1 MLLQAGARS
10 RVAVILNN
18 NARGVRPEVVER
30 LGRLVPQRDL
40 FISESVEASR
50 EIART
55 VVERAYDGVLFGG
68 GDGTFVQCL
77 SDIASE
83 SRNLDVPLPGVGV
96 LRLGT
101 GNALADAIG
110 ASKPTLDGLIA
121 DLRRARGTS
130 PFSDEAKT
138 LKLLTVD
145 GKLTPFAG
153 CGLDAQIL
161 DDFAKLGEMI
171 DNTAPAFGVH
181 GDKIGASARYAM
193 TVALRS
199 VPRFVLSKLPEIE
212 VTNASSEP
220 AYRIDQRTGR
230 VDEDHPILPGELV
243 FRGRAALCS
252 ASTIPYFGLKMK
264 MFPYVERMP
273 GRFQLRCS
281 TASAAET
288 LINLPAV
295 FRGEYRSP
303 NLHDFLCT
311 EVAVKMERPVPI
323 QVGGD
328 LADGLRDQLSVGLA
342 DEPVRLLA

>member
-10 RVAVILNN
+10 RVAVIVNH
-18 NARGVRPEVVER
+18 NARGVRPEVIER

-40 FISESVEASR
+40 FISQSIEHSR

-55 VVERAYDGVLFGG
+55 VVERNYDGVLFGG
-68 GDGTFVQCL
+68 GDGTFVRCL
-77 SDIASE
+77 SDIAGE
-83 SRNLDVPLPGVGV
+83 ARKFDAPLPGVGV

-110 ASKPTLDGLIA
+110 ASRPTLDGLVK
-121 DLRRARGTS
+121 DLRRARAARGQ
-130 PFSDEAKT
+130 ENNKT
-138 LKLLTVD
+138 LPLLSVD

-161 DDFAKLGEMI
+161 DDFARLGELI
-171 DNTAPAFGVH
+171 DRSTGEHA
-181 GDKIGASARYAM
+181 DKIGAGARYAM

-199 VPRFVLSKLPEIE
+199 VPRFCFTRLPEIE
-212 VTNASSEP
+212 VINRGEDAF
-220 AYRIDQRTGR
+220 RVDQRTGE
-230 VDEDHPILPGELV
+230 VLEHQPIRTGEVL

-264 MFPYVERMP
+264 MFPYVERRP
-273 GRFQLRCS
+273 VSDGRFQLRCS

-303 NLHDFLCT
+303 NLHDFLCSAV
-311 EVAVKMERPVPI
+311 EVRMEKPVPVQI
-323 QVGGD
+323 GGD
-328 LADGLRDQLSVGLA
+328 LADGLRDHLEVALA
-342 DEPVRLLA
+342 DQSVRILA

>member
-1 MLLQAGARS
+1 MLLQAGARA

-40 FISESVEASR
+40 YISDSIEESR

-77 SDIASE
+77 SDIAGE
-83 SRNLDVPLPGVGV
+83 ARNLDVPLPGVGV

-110 ASKPTLDGLIA
+110 ASRPTLDGLVK
-121 DLRRARGTS
+121 DLRRARS
-130 PFSDEAKT
+130 ADQEKT

-161 DDFAKLGEMI
+161 DDFAKLGELI
-171 DNTAPAFGVH
+171 DGATGEHA
-181 GDKIGASARYAM
+181 DKIGAGARYAM

-199 VPRFVLSKLPEIE
+199 VPRFVLSKVPELE
-212 VTNASSEP
+212 VYNASDEP
-220 AYRIDQRTGR
+220 AYQIDQRTGN
-230 VDEDHPILPGELV
+230 VDEDHPIMPGELL
-243 FRGRAALCS
+243 FRGRASLCS

-273 GRFQLRCS
+273 GRFQLRCAM
-281 TASAAET
+281 TGAAEI
-288 LINLPAV
+288 LMNLPAV

-303 NLHDFLCT
+303 NVHDFLCT
-311 EVAVKMERPVPI
+311 AVHVKMEKPVPVQI
-323 QVGGD
+323 GGD
-328 LADGLRDQLSVGLA
+328 LAEGLRDELSLGLA

>member
-1 MLLQAGARS
+1 MLLQAGARA

-18 NARGVRPEVVER
+18 NARGVRPDVVER

-40 FISESVEASR
+40 FISHSIEASR

-77 SDIASE
+77 SDLAGE
-83 SRNLDVPLPGVGV
+83 ARNLDVPLPGVGV

-110 ASKPTLDGLIA
+110 ASRPTLDGLIA
-121 DLRRARGTS
+121 DLRRARATS
-130 PFSDEAKT
+130 PFDDDRKT
-138 LKLLTVD
+138 LKLLSVD

-161 DDFAKLGEMI
+161 DDFAKLGELI
-171 DNTAPAFGVH
+171 DDAAPKIGVD
-181 GDKIGASARYAM
+181 GEKIGASARYAL

-199 VPRFVLSKLPEIE
+199 VPRFVLSKLPELE
-212 VTNASSEP
+212 VINSSDQP
-220 AYRIDQRTGR
+220 AWRIDQSTGD
-230 VDEDHPILPGELV
+230 VDEANPILPGETL

-273 GRFQLRCS
+273 GHFQMRCS
-281 TASAAET
+281 T
-288 LINLPAV
+288 
-295 FRGEYRSP
+295 
-303 NLHDFLCT
+303 
-311 EVAVKMERPVPI
+311 
-323 QVGGD
+323 
-328 LADGLRDQLSVGLA
+328 
-342 DEPVRLLA
+342 